1 MVLATV
7 PLMLSILFV
16 SSHDNLVV
24 GLNIISKVASNVGWF
39 IMWVQCV
46 EVRREDK
53 RLLLTINIS
62 FYRYFQRPSG
72 VLG

>member
-16 SSHDNLVV
+16 SSHENLVV

-53 RLLLTINIS
+53 RLLTINIS